1 MQYWSWSHCVLV
13 FTDKMWPWTFLLCSD
28 IGLLRLALSFFTWT
42 PGKQRCLWNQRLG
55 NVASMAVGVEAT
67 ENKKRFISWESWN
80 QFGFD
85 SESCSVLKKKR
96 LSLKVGANS
105 LNSVINKNK
114 NYGFQFY
121 EFLMGTLFS
130 FLTNWW
136 NAGMLSPPNPA
147 TFVDLDHYKERGL
160 WGWSF
165 GRETRKCASAY
176 FWIFVFYTFKVT
188 FVSIIFSDTAAGTG
202 EGAQLSD

>member
-1 MQYWSWSHCVLV
+1 M
-13 FTDKMWPWTFLLCSD
+13 LC
-28 IGLLRLALSFFTWT
+28 F
-42 PGKQRCLWNQRLG
+42 
-55 NVASMAVGVEAT
+55 E
-67 ENKKRFISWESWN
+67 
-80 QFGFD
+80 
-85 SESCSVLKKKR
+85 KKKK
-96 LSLKVGANS
+96 LFLKVGANS

-136 NAGMLSPPNPA
+136 NAGMLSPSNPA

-165 GRETRKCASAY
+165 GRETQKCDSAY
-176 FWIFVFYTFKVT
+176 FWIFVFYPFKVT
-188 FVSIIFSDTAAGTG
+188 FVSIIFSTTAAGTG